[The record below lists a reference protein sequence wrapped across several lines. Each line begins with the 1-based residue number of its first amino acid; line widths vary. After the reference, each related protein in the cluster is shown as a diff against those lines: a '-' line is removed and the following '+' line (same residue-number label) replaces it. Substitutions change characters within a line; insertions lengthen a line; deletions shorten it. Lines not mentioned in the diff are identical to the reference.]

1 MKFLSWTF
9 VIVFTIGGGVP
20 ALLHTIPRS
29 YRMSELGCV
38 RWPEGSDSFVANHMT
53 AVTLV
58 VTQLILLALFC
69 YPLRLHNLKRNKTK
83 KEASSSAKKACSNNN
98 STEERVIRA
107 MRKAMVSTAVCVISD
122 VFTLFM
128 ITVVIKRAPL
138 HLSRSAYDL
147 NLTVKSMS
155 VLFCFDGW
163 RKIVFPPWLPC
174 RPREPVSDRVTS

>member
-1 MKFLSWTF
+1 
-9 VIVFTIGGGVP
+9 
-20 ALLHTIPRS
+20 
-29 YRMSELGCV
+29 
-38 RWPEGSDSFVANHMT
+38 MT

-69 YPLRLHNLKRNKTK
+69 HPLRLHNLKRNKTK